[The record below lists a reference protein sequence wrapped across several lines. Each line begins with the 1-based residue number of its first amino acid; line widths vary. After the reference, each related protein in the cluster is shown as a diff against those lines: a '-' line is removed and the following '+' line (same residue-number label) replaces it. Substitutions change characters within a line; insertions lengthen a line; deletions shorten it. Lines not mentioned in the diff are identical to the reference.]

1 MRKLKETVIV
11 EGNYDKI
18 RILSAVEA
26 NVIVTDG
33 FRIFKNKDMQQMIKR
48 ISQKDGVVIFTD
60 SDRAGF
66 MIRNFIK
73 NCTAGERVYHAF
85 IPEIEGK
92 EKRKE
97 KPGKEGLLGVE
108 GVDNEIII
116 HALESCGAHFKDGKA
131 QKQVD
136 GEKITKLDLY
146 KAGLFGKANSKEQ
159 RKAFLKEHG
168 LPQKISPNML
178 VEVLNTLYKKEEI
191 FS

>member
-1 MRKLKETVIV
+1 MRKLKETVVV

-18 RILSAVEA
+18 RITSAVEA

-33 FRIFKNKDMQQMIKR
+33 FRIFKNKDMQNMIKR
-48 ISQKDGVVIFTD
+48 IAQKDGIVIFTD

-66 MIRNFIK
+66 IIRNFIK
-73 NCTAGERVYHAF
+73 NCTAGESVYHAF
-85 IPEIEGK
+85 IPEIPGK

-97 KPGKEGLLGVE
+97 KPGKEGILGVE
-108 GVDNEIII
+108 GVDNAIII
-116 HALESCGAHFKDGKA
+116 DALKKSGAHFTDESEQTESA
-131 QKQVD
+131 

-146 KAGLFGKANSKEQ
+146 KAGLYGKENSKDK
-159 RKAFLKEHG
+159 RIAFLKEHR

-191 FS
+191 F

>member
-1 MRKLKETVIV
+1 MRIKETIIV

-18 RILSAVEA
+18 KILSAVDA

-33 FRIFKNKDMQQMIKR
+33 FRIFKNKEMQMLIKKLAQR
-48 ISQKDGVVIFTD
+48 DGIVVFTD

-66 MIRNFIK
+66 IIRHFIK
-73 NCTAGERVYHAF
+73 SCTAGERVLHAF
-85 IPEIEGK
+85 IPEIKGK

-97 KPGKEGLLGVE
+97 SPGKEGLLGVE

-116 HALESCGAHFKDGKA
+116 HALKRSGATFDG
-131 QKQVD
+131 VT
-136 GEKITKLDLY
+136 EKSEINYITKLDLY
-146 KAGLFGKANSKEQ
+146 KAGLYGTVNSKEK
-159 RKAFLKEHG
+159 RMAFLKEHG

-178 VEVLNTLYKKEEI
+178 IDVLNTLFTKEDL